1 MAIKHSKLIE
11 GFAYFLSGVYGRYNR
26 AFALWS
32 SFCPLDRISYIWLKP
47 LVSRPTAS
55 MWAIMPMF
63 LVFET
68 SMTASFAVLASEEV
82 LNPQLTLLI

>member
-1 MAIKHSKLIE
+1 MVITHSKVIE
-11 GFAYFLSGVYGRYNR
+11 GFAYFLSGVYGHYNR

-32 SFCPLDRISYIWLKP
+32 SFCPLDRISYMWLTP

-68 SMTASFAVLASEEV
+68 SVTPSFAALVIEEV
-82 LNPQLTLLI
+82 LNPQLTLLG